1 MPPLADQRRCAG
13 VHAAMI
19 AVGIVDDHPV
29 VRHGLAHLLEQWP
42 GVTVVAS
49 GATIS
54 ELGSA
59 DSLDVVVLDL
69 YLGTDDP
76 ALESITLLAA
86 STPVLVVS
94 ASACPADVLGAI
106 RAGASGYL
114 TKDCQPELLAAGVL
128 TTASGGFALTS
139 ELADIVQ
146 SARPRDAGPD
156 GDTSALAH
164 LSPREE
170 QTLSYIARGFTH
182 EQIATRLGIRKSTV
196 NTYVERIRDK
206 LQVGNKADLTRAA
219 LTRPGIFRP
228 ATR

>member
-1 MPPLADQRRCAG
+1 
-13 VHAAMI
+13 MI

-29 VRHGLAHLLEQWP
+29 VRHGMSHLLEQWP
-42 GVTVVAS
+42 GVTVVSS
-49 GATIS
+49 GATVG
-54 ELGSA
+54 ELGA
-59 DSLDVVVLDL
+59 TDSLDVVVLDL
-69 YLGTDDP
+69 YLGSDDP

-128 TTASGGFALTS
+128 TAASGGFALTS

-156 GDTSALAH
+156 AGPDDSTPAH
-164 LSPREE
+164 VRLSPREE

-206 LQVGNKADLTRAA
+206 LQVGNKAELTRAA
-219 LTRPGIFRP
+219 LARPGAFRA

>member
-1 MPPLADQRRCAG
+1 MQ
-13 VHAAMI
+13 AAMI
-19 AVGIVDDHPV
+19 TVGIVDDHPV
-29 VRHGLAHLLEQWP
+29 VRHGLSHLLEQWP

-49 GATIS
+49 EATVS
-54 ELGSA
+54 ELGST

-114 TKDCQPELLAAGVL
+114 TKDCQPELLVAGVL
-128 TTASGGFALTS
+128 TAASGGFALTS

-156 GDTSALAH
+156 GGTPARVH

-206 LQVGNKADLTRAA
+206 LQAGNKADLTRAA
-219 LTRPGIFRP
+219 LTRPGTFRP
-228 ATR
+228 TPR